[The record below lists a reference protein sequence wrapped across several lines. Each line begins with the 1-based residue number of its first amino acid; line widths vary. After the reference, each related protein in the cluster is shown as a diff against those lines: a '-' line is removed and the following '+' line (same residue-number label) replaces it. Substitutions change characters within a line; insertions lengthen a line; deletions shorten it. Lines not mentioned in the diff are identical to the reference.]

1 MKYVIHIIGS
11 LNTGGAEKVL
21 SDLINYDNNSN
32 HKIFVLGKKYLNE
45 VKFAKNINIKYFNYN
60 ILKFY
65 FLILKYDK
73 ENIFHFWL
81 QKSIFFSIPLKMFN
95 FKNIIWSIHNNHP
108 YSLQKK
114 FGKLIVKINSLFS
127 KSVPEAIIF
136 CNNIALK
143 NHSNFGNNKNRFIIN
158 NPILFNS
165 FRQRNAVNININHIK
180 FLVVANYHECKNF
193 NYLFK
198 IFSNFKIKNFTIDMF
213 GKNIDFNNSKIIA
226 DIKYYNLE
234 NNVSLNGFQDTNY
247 LYCNYDFSILVSYD
261 ESMPL
266 ALLEA
271 IASRTLCIST
281 NVGGISEF
289 ISKDFLINLD
299 DHIDSYYKIKKIIS
313 KCSLNN
319 NYHIYIQTHYNY
331 IKENFDI
338 NKIILSYKKLWTA
351 SNDT

>member
-1 MKYVIHIIGS
+1 
-11 LNTGGAEKVL
+11 
-21 SDLINYDNNSN
+21 
-32 HKIFVLGKKYLNE
+32 
-45 VKFAKNINIKYFNYN
+45 
-60 ILKFY
+60 
-65 FLILKYDK
+65 
-73 ENIFHFWL
+73 
-81 QKSIFFSIPLKMFN
+81 
-95 FKNIIWSIHNNHP
+95 
-108 YSLQKK
+108 
-114 FGKLIVKINSLFS
+114 
-127 KSVPEAIIF
+127 
-136 CNNIALK
+136 
-143 NHSNFGNNKNRFIIN
+143 
-158 NPILFNS
+158 
-165 FRQRNAVNININHIK
+165 
-180 FLVVANYHECKNF
+180 
-193 NYLFK
+193 
-198 IFSNFKIKNFTIDMF
+198 MF